1 MDKPLQKDEFENLK
15 KVLDRKT
22 KEFEIIK
29 QISSQINKTLDVN
42 LIASAML
49 NAMDEFFGFKYSMIL
64 LIDEKMQ
71 KLNVL
76 ATHGYEIKGIG
87 ASVKLGVGV
96 IGIVA
101 KKKKMMR
108 MANLGMQRSYM
119 NAIKNQINPKEKK
132 ILSDE
137 VELPG
142 LKNVESQVAI
152 PMLFNDELIG
162 VLSVAVSYTHLR
174 AHET

>member
-132 ILSDE
+132 NLSDE

-152 PMLFNDELIG
+152 PMLFNEIG
-162 VLSVAVSYTHLR
+162 R
-174 AHET
+174 ASCRERV

>member
-1 MDKPLQKDEFENLK
+1 MDKPIQEDEFENLK
-15 KVLDRKT
+15 KVLERKT

-132 ILSDE
+132 NLSDE

-162 VLSVAVSYTHLR
+162 VLSVESEKVNIFNN
-174 AHET
+174 

>member
-15 KVLDRKT
+15 KVLERKT

-119 NAIKNQINPKEKK
+119 NAIKNQISLTEKK
-132 ILSDE
+132 KLSDE
-137 VELPG
+137 VE
-142 LKNVESQVAI
+142 
-152 PMLFNDELIG
+152 
-162 VLSVAVSYTHLR
+162 
-174 AHET
+174 

>member
-101 KKKKMMR
+101 KK
-108 MANLGMQRSYM
+108 
-119 NAIKNQINPKEKK
+119 E
-132 ILSDE
+132 
-137 VELPG
+137 
-142 LKNVESQVAI
+142 
-152 PMLFNDELIG
+152 NDEDGKPWNAEKL
-162 VLSVAVSYTHLR
+162 
-174 AHET
+174 HECHKKSDKS